1 MRPQDLG
8 IGRLFESVRDA
19 VVVAEAN
26 TGRIVL
32 WNPAATEIFEY
43 SPSEALELRIEAL
56 VPERLKVQ
64 HRAGLD
70 RYSDTGQG
78 LYINSH
84 ALLEVPALR
93 KTGEEIHIEMTL
105 SPIDPI
111 QATAAGRRF
120 VLAIIRD
127 VTERRRVERRLR
139 ESEERFRLLAE
150 NAEDIIFRYQL
161 KPNPGFDYVSPSV
174 TAVTGYTPEEHYA
187 DPKIGLKT
195 VHPDDRHL
203 IYDVVYAPESFSGP
217 LTLRFRRKSGE
228 LIWVEQHNKPI
239 YDAEGDLVAIE
250 GVARDVTER
259 KLAEKE
265 LQRRTEELA
274 HINAELEQF
283 AYSVSHDLRAP
294 LRSVDGFSQI
304 LLEDYAPELDEEG
317 EDYLRRVR
325 AASQRMGELIDNL
338 LNLSRLTRGSMRK
351 EAVDLS
357 ALAKAFVDE
366 LRESRP
372 ERRVEF
378 VVEEGLLV
386 DGDRQLLRV
395 ALNHLLDNA
404 WKFTAKQ
411 PRAKIEFGTVQ
422 HDGEPA
428 YFVRDDGA
436 GFDMA
441 YADNLFGPFQRLHS
455 VTEFEGAG
463 IGLAAVQR
471 VIHRHGGRVWAEGA
485 VGDGAT
491 FYFTL
496 PRTEP
501 GEQVR
506 EQKQEDSAR

>member
-19 VVVAEAN
+19 VVVAVAN

-32 WNPAATEIFEY
+32 WNPAATEIFGY
-43 SPSEALELRIEAL
+43 SASEALELRIEAL

-64 HRAGLD
+64 HQAGLA
-70 RYSDTGQG
+70 RYRDTGHG
-78 LYINSH
+78 LYIDSH
-84 ALLEVPALR
+84 ALLDVPALR
-93 KTGEEIHIEMTL
+93 KTGEEIRVEMTL

-111 QATAAGRRF
+111 QVTAAGGSF

-127 VTERRRVERRLR
+127 VTERKRV
-139 ESEERFRLLAE
+139 
-150 NAEDIIFRYQL
+150 
-161 KPNPGFDYVSPSV
+161 
-174 TAVTGYTPEEHYA
+174 
-187 DPKIGLKT
+187 
-195 VHPDDRHL
+195 
-203 IYDVVYAPESFSGP
+203 
-217 LTLRFRRKSGE
+217 
-228 LIWVEQHNKPI
+228 
-239 YDAEGDLVAIE
+239 
-250 GVARDVTER
+250 
-259 KLAEKE
+259 EKE

-294 LRSVDGFSQI
+294 LRSIDGFSQI
-304 LLEDYAPELDEEG
+304 LLEAYAPELDEEG

-325 AASQRMGELIDNL
+325 SASQRMGELIDDL

-351 EAVDLS
+351 ETVDLS
-357 ALAKAFVDE
+357 ALAKAFAQE
-366 LRESRP
+366 LRASRP
-372 ERRVEF
+372 ERRVKF

-404 WKFTAKQ
+404 WKFTANQ
-411 PRAKIEFGTVQ
+411 PRAKIEFGAVQ

-441 YADNLFGPFQRLHS
+441 YAENLFGPFQRLHS
-455 VTEFEGAG
+455 VAEFEGTG

-471 VIHRHGGRVWAEGA
+471 IIHRHGGRVWAEGA
-485 VGDGAT
+485 VGEGAT

-496 PRTEP
+496 PRTES

-506 EQKQEDSAR
+506 EQKQEDSSR

>member
-1 MRPQDLG
+1 
-8 IGRLFESVRDA
+8 
-19 VVVAEAN
+19 
-26 TGRIVL
+26 
-32 WNPAATEIFEY
+32 
-43 SPSEALELRIEAL
+43 
-56 VPERLKVQ
+56 
-64 HRAGLD
+64 
-70 RYSDTGQG
+70 
-78 LYINSH
+78 
-84 ALLEVPALR
+84 
-93 KTGEEIHIEMTL
+93 
-105 SPIDPI
+105 
-111 QATAAGRRF
+111 
-120 VLAIIRD
+120 
-127 VTERRRVERRLR
+127 
-139 ESEERFRLLAE
+139 
-150 NAEDIIFRYQL
+150 
-161 KPNPGFDYVSPSV
+161 
-174 TAVTGYTPEEHYA
+174 
-187 DPKIGLKT
+187 
-195 VHPDDRHL
+195 
-203 IYDVVYAPESFSGP
+203 
-217 LTLRFRRKSGE
+217 

-259 KLAEKE
+259 KLAEKK

-325 AASQRMGELIDNL
+325 AASQRMGEHIDNL

-357 ALAKAFVDE
+357 TLAKAFMDE

-411 PRAKIEFGTVQ
+411 PCAKIEFGTVQ

-496 PRTEP
+496 PHTEP